1 MNWQNGYELKSQP
14 DILPTLIASSEK
26 GAALAVKSFVQGIL
40 RMLHWLR
47 RMDGTTRFFFLGLVW
62 IAGYFVSIFT
72 FSLAFNQHIAK
83 LMMNYYT
90 DQGVYLNV
98 GPFWRRSRR
107 LLPSPWAPATRARSF
122 TRKSPRC

>member
-1 MNWQNGYELKSQP
+1 
-14 DILPTLIASSEK
+14 
-26 GAALAVKSFVQGIL
+26 
-40 RMLHWLR
+40 MLHWLR

-98 GPFWRRSRR
+98 GA
-107 LLPSPWAPATRARSF
+107 LLAAFAAAFAVSLGSSDPGKKFYKEIT
-122 TRKSPRC
+122 